1 MATIAIILILLPLA
15 AFVLYWFVFCSCVV
29 IGWLSELAPP
39 PTPKRNL
46 DEEHKQQKKAMDEA
60 AIRGAEEI
68 LRRRDEA
75 IAEMTKAASA
85 LQAERK
91 NFHQ

>member
-15 AFVLYWFVFCSCVV
+15 AFVLYWFVFWSCVV

-39 PTPKRNL
+39 PTPKSNL